1 MSTLAIFNNT
11 LTNERT
17 QNYLRTVL
25 GEKKD
30 SFVAN
35 ITALVGNNT
44 MLQQCEPMQVLYAA
58 IKATS
63 LDLPLDPN
71 LGYAYVIPYK
81 NTRENKVDAQFQL
94 GYKAFIQLAMRSGQ
108 FQTINVRDVREGEV
122 LGEDFVSGEMQFKKL
137 PDEAR
142 DKAAI
147 VGYVGFFRLVNG
159 FQKMMYW
166 TVGQLQ
172 EHGKKYSKTYSN
184 GQWQQNFDAM
194 ARKTVLKLLLSK
206 YAPLSVE
213 MQTAVKYDQ
222 SVIVNENGDK
232 VYIDNPQNDNVI
244 KAEVVDSSNPKDDS
258 EAAAAEILKK

>member
-1 MSTLAIFNNT
+1 MFYNGSVETIGDECNQVGVSLPHI
-11 LTNERT
+11 EVQSIR
-17 QNYLRTVL
+17 
-25 GEKKD
+25 KD
-30 SFVAN
+30 EEIVHSFD
-35 ITALVGNNT
+35 
-44 MLQQCEPMQVLYAA
+44 M
-58 IKATS
+58 
-63 LDLPLDPN
+63 
-71 LGYAYVIPYK
+71 
-81 NTRENKVDAQFQL
+81 ENQKVSD
-94 GYKAFIQLAMRSGQ
+94 KAFVQLAMRSGQ

-232 VYIDNPQNDNVI
+232 VYVDNPQNDNVV

>member
-1 MSTLAIFNNT
+1 MSTLAIFNST

-94 GYKAFIQLAMRSGQ
+94 G
-108 FQTINVRDVREGEV
+108 
-122 LGEDFVSGEMQFKKL
+122 
-137 PDEAR
+137 
-142 DKAAI
+142 
-147 VGYVGFFRLVNG
+147 
-159 FQKMMYW
+159 
-166 TVGQLQ
+166 
-172 EHGKKYSKTYSN
+172 
-184 GQWQQNFDAM
+184 
-194 ARKTVLKLLLSK
+194 
-206 YAPLSVE
+206 
-213 MQTAVKYDQ
+213 
-222 SVIVNENGDK
+222 
-232 VYIDNPQNDNVI
+232 
-244 KAEVVDSSNPKDDS
+244 
-258 EAAAAEILKK
+258 